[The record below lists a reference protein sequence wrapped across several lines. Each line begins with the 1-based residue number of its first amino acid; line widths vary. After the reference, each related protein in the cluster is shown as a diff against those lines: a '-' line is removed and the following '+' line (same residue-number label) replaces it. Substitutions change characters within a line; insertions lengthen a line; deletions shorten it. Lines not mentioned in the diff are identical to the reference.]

1 MQSDDHPLKRCESC
15 DTRDACS
22 CQGVAQLSCYVVEQ
36 LKESFGADGIDT
48 PEEVGTEVPS
58 RGRVIEALHCMMD
71 VLFPGRMQT
80 ELECDT
86 SAEGLVQER
95 LARGHRLIRREIER
109 ALPFRWTG
117 AHARSKGGGC
127 APGSDDEITQAADD
141 LAHRFVVEIPAI
153 RRHLVSDVQ
162 AAYYGDPAAHTY
174 AEIMLS
180 YPGLQAI
187 TVHRIAHVLYRLD
200 VPLLPRIMSEHAHT
214 TTGIDIH
221 PGAQIGESFFI
232 DHGTGVVIGE
242 TCEIGDRVK
251 LYQGVTLGARSF
263 PLDEDGNPIKD
274 IKRHPTLED
283 DVVVYAGATILGG
296 DVVIGKGAVVGSN
309 VWLLESVPAGSTV
322 TLGKVEVKVKRND
335 ETQGEG
341 GEDDG

>member
-1 MQSDDHPLKRCESC
+1 MTTEDFPLKRCEDC
-15 DTRDACS
+15 ETRELCACR
-22 CQGVAQLSCYVVEQ
+22 GVAQLSCLVVEQ
-36 LKESFGADGIDT
+36 LKGSFGEEGVDT
-48 PEEVGTEVPS
+48 PEEVSTPVPS
-58 RGRVIEALHCMMD
+58 RGRVIEALNCLAD
-71 VLFPGRMQT
+71 VIFPGRMQT
-80 ELECDT
+80 ELDSGVST
-86 SAEGLVQER
+86 EGFVQER
-95 LARGHRLIRREIER
+95 LARGYRLIRREIER

-117 AHARSKGGGC
+117 AYARAKG
-127 APGSDDEITQAADD
+127 DEDADERVEETAG
-141 LAHRFVVEIPAI
+141 LLVNRFVSEVPRI
-153 RRHLVSDVQ
+153 RKQLVQDVQ

-187 TVHRIAHVLYRLD
+187 TVHRIAHVLYLLE
-200 VPLLPRIMSEHAHT
+200 VPLLPRIMSEHAHA

-221 PGAQIGESFFI
+221 PGAEIGESFFI

-263 PLDEDGNPIKD
+263 PLDEEGNPIKD

-296 DVVIGKGAVVGSN
+296 DVVIGKGSVIGSN
-309 VWLLESVPAGSTV
+309 VWLLESVPPRSSV
-322 TLGKVEVKVKRND
+322 TQGNVEVKVRRNNEQD
-335 ETQGEG
+335 DEG
-341 GEDDG
+341 GNQDG

>member
-1 MQSDDHPLKRCESC
+1 MMEKRYPLRRCESC
-15 DTRDACS
+15 GARDVCACR
-22 CQGVAQLSCYVVEQ
+22 GAAQLSCYVVER
-36 LKESFGADGIDT
+36 LTESFGADGIDT
-48 PEEVGTEVPS
+48 PGEVGTPVPS
-58 RGRVIEALHCMMD
+58 RARVLEALHCFMD

-80 ELECDT
+80 ELDAGAST
-86 SAEGLVQER
+86 EGFVQER

-117 AHARSKGGGC
+117 AYARSKGK
-127 APGSDDEITQAADD
+127 AAADPNIPETAAL
-141 LAHRFVVEIPAI
+141 LANRFVAEIPKV
-153 RRHLVSDVQ
+153 RELLVADVQ

-187 TVHRIAHVLYRLD
+187 TVHRIAHILYALD
-200 VPLLPRIMSEHAHT
+200 VPLIPRIMSEHAHT

-221 PGAQIGESFFI
+221 PGAQIGHSFFI

-242 TCEIGDRVK
+242 TCEIGDDVK
-251 LYQGVTLGARSF
+251 LYQGVTLGAKSF

-283 DVVVYAGATILGG
+283 NVIVYAGATILGG
-296 DVVIGKGAVVGSN
+296 DVVIGRGAVIGSN
-309 VWLLESVPAGSTV
+309 VWLVESVPAGSTV
-322 TLGKVEVKVKRND
+322 MQSDVKVRVRRN
-335 ETQGEG
+335 EG
-341 GEDDG
+341 S

>member
-1 MQSDDHPLKRCESC
+1 MMDLERLPLKRCETC
-15 DTRDACS
+15 DARDVCP
-22 CQGVAQLSCYVVEQ
+22 CRGPAQLSCYVVEQ
-36 LKESFGADGIDT
+36 LKQNYGAAGIDT
-48 PEEVGTEVPS
+48 PEEVGTPVPS
-58 RGRVIEALHCMMD
+58 RMRVLEALNCFMD

-80 ELECDT
+80 ELETDVST
-86 SAEGLVQER
+86 EGFVQER
-95 LARGHRLIRREIER
+95 LARGHRLISREIER

-117 AHARSKGGGC
+117 AYALSRGEAEADIKVH
-127 APGSDDEITQAADD
+127 DTAAE
-141 LAHRFVVEIPAI
+141 LASMFAI
-153 RRHLVSDVQ
+153 ELPSIRELLIEDVQ

-187 TVHRIAHVLYRLD
+187 TIHRIAHVLYLLD
-200 VPLLPRIMSEHAHT
+200 VPLLPRIMSEYAHT

-221 PGAQIGESFFI
+221 PGAEIGSSFFI

-296 DVVIGKGAVVGSN
+296 DVVIGKGAMIGSN
-309 VWLLESVPAGSTV
+309 VWLLESVPPGSTV
-322 TLGKVEVKVKRND
+322 TQGNVEVKVKRND
-335 ETQGEG
+335 KDDAEG
-341 GEDDG
+341 GDHDG